1 MLLTP
6 SLPKYLPK
14 QILYT
19 ILANKI
25 IWTSLNLSTVN
36 RLHADTEAPT
46 PCKQVIVT
54 YLLSA
59 AVLAINSSVSRT
71 FSTGIQGVLI
81 YKGLVVKGLSETRV
95 PKAHE
100 LNWTEA
106 LNTQVG
112 QSCPW
117 VGLTHGLGWV
127 GLGQDFWFFCW
138 VELGWVGS
146 TRAKVLKFERIMLM
160 HLRHG

>member
-19 ILANKI
+19 ILAKKNNLNKFK
-25 IWTSLNLSTVN
+25 LELN

-71 FSTGIQGVLI
+71 FCTGIQGVLI

-95 PKAHE
+95 PKAH
-100 LNWTEA
+100 
-106 LNTQVG
+106 
-112 QSCPW
+112 
-117 VGLTHGLGWV
+117 
-127 GLGQDFWFFCW
+127 
-138 VELGWVGS
+138 
-146 TRAKVLKFERIMLM
+146 
-160 HLRHG
+160 

>member
-19 ILANKI
+19 ILAKKNNFC
-25 IWTSLNLSTVN
+25 TSLNLSTVN

-71 FSTGIQGVLI
+71 FCTGIQGVLI

-100 LNWTEA
+100 LN
-106 LNTQVG
+106 
-112 QSCPW
+112 
-117 VGLTHGLGWV
+117 
-127 GLGQDFWFFCW
+127 
-138 VELGWVGS
+138 
-146 TRAKVLKFERIMLM
+146 
-160 HLRHG
+160 